1 MRVTKSALV
10 TVFRESIKTYPE
22 PAPEDLP
29 VYAENRVHQRS
40 TGRPYPNKI
49 VLNVERQKTVER
61 EYTVVRLEND
71 YLAVDILPEIGGR
84 IFAARDKTTDYDFFY
99 RQHVIKPAL
108 IGVLGSWISG
118 GVEFN
123 WPFHH
128 RASGFM
134 PCDFTTETFPDGSVA
149 CHLSEH
155 EPMDRMKGMFSIIL
169 KPDCAYLE
177 TRMRLYNRTELPK
190 SFLWWEN
197 AAVPVNEQYRIF
209 FPKDV
214 TYVSFHYLKSR
225 APFPVADA
233 CTYNGIPFTSP
244 VDISR
249 HKNTRDATSYF
260 SAASKYD
267 FFGGYDDGKQCGVVH
282 VADHH
287 ISPGK
292 KMFTWGYNQLSRS
305 WEHALTD
312 TDGAYAE
319 LMAGSY
325 SDNQP
330 NFSWLAPYET
340 KCFSQF
346 WYPITKIGA
355 PDYADL
361 RSALTLDREKNVLRL
376 QVTERHDLLTVRVSD
391 GDTVLADASLS
402 AFPCDPVAVPVPG
415 LTEHAHVTV
424 TVTAESKP
432 LFSYTESEPD
442 RYAIPAPIED
452 TPSPD
457 AIPDV
462 QTLYLAG
469 VHVDQYRDPTV
480 YPDAYWKKALEY
492 DPDHIPSLLAMA
504 KFSCRYCR
512 YEEAL
517 SYADRA
523 YRAQSVFNERP
534 ESGELSYVR
543 GLILET
549 LGRRD
554 DAYDAYSLA
563 AWDGNTCD
571 RAMTRVSALDLYR
584 GDPASALSH
593 AETALS
599 HNTKNNLAV
608 TVQALALRALERDAE
623 ANALAAR
630 TVSADP
636 FAYSVRF
643 AAGEEPAA
651 LFASMRS
658 DPVQTTLDSVWEF
671 AGMGESALCIRLL
684 TALEA
689 FLPAEKVPA
698 ILYLTLAYF
707 KAAQGENISALLEKA
722 AAAPVGRTYP
732 NRAEEFPVLR
742 CFAEQSETASYLLGC
757 LAYAKHLFGE
767 AKAAWLRVKI
777 PSCRYYAAVCRCLA
791 LIAFN
796 HSENRGEALPLMREA
811 LSASPAASHA
821 QLLYET
827 VILLDKSCA
836 PASDKLA
843 LLTGDASTYTRDDLV
858 TELAKAYNQ
867 NGQPEEALAV
877 LEARDFTPCEGGEH
891 AIAEQYMFAQ
901 YLLAQRAFAA
911 EDYETALS
919 RFRLAQV
926 LPDHL
931 GAGIW
936 NRCRLV
942 PYRFGEALCLRAMGD
957 TESADAIFGDIIGI
971 GIDYFSNMHLKELPY
986 YQALCHRLLGHEAA
1000 CRALM
1005 TEYRR
1010 KWAAAMNA
1018 RDSGYFS
1025 ATPFFLPFV
1034 ERASD
1039 LRYAQFA
1046 YLSALC
1052 ADCRGEKEEARVLA
1066 RDAYKKNTELLFAGF
1081 VSGCIR

>member
-1 MRVTKSALV
+1 MQQAKISVLTERI
-10 TVFRESIKTYPE
+10 RTYPE
-22 PAPEDLP
+22 PAPEDMP

-49 VLNVERQKTVER
+49 VLNVERGPTVDR

-71 YLAVDILPEIGGR
+71 WLSVDILPEIGGR
-84 IFAARDKTTDYDFFY
+84 IFAARDKITGYDFFY

-134 PCDFTTETFPDGSVA
+134 PCDFQTETYPDGSVA

-155 EPMDRMKGMFSIIL
+155 EPMDRMKGMFSIL
-169 KPDCAYLE
+169 LRPDSAYLE

-225 APFPVADA
+225 APYPIADA

-244 VDISR
+244 VDISK

-267 FFGGYDDGKQCGVVH
+267 FFGGYDEGKQCGVVH

-305 WEHALTD
+305 WERALTD

-346 WYPITKIGA
+346 WYPITQIGA

-361 RSALTLDREKNVLRL
+361 HGAVTLDREENLLRM
-376 QVTERHDLLTVRVSD
+376 QFTEYHDAVSVRVSD
-391 GDTVLADASLS
+391 GDTILAACSVS
-402 AFPCDPVAVPVPG
+402 AAPCSPVTVPVPG
-415 LTEHAHVTV
+415 LSEHPHVTM
-424 TVTAESKP
+424 TVTAEEKT
-432 LFSYTESEPD
+432 LFSYTEREPD
-442 RYAIPAPIED
+442 RCAIPAPISD
-452 TPSPD
+452 TPSAD
-457 AIPDV
+457 TLADV
-462 QTLYLAG
+462 QKLYLAG
-469 VHVDQYRDPTV
+469 VHVDQYRDPAV
-480 YPDAYWKKALEY
+480 YPDAYWKRALALQ
-492 DPDHIPSLLAMA
+492 PDHIPSLLAMA
-504 KFSCRYCR
+504 KFSYRYCR
-512 YEEAL
+512 YADAL

-523 YRAQSVFNERP
+523 YRAQSLFNERP
-534 ESGELSYVR
+534 ESGEVSYVR
-543 GLILET
+543 GLILEA
-549 LGRRD
+549 LGRTD
-554 DAYDAYSLA
+554 EAYDAYALA
-563 AWDGNTCD
+563 AWDGNTAD
-571 RAMTRVSALDLYR
+571 RAMTRVSMLDLLR
-584 GDPASALSH
+584 KDLSAALLH
-593 AETALS
+593 TETALS

-608 TVQALALRALERDAE
+608 TVRVFALRALGEEADAQ
-623 ANALAAR
+623 ALTAR

-643 AAGEEPAA
+643 ASGEEPSAV
-651 LFASMRS
+651 FASMCS

-671 AGMGESALCIRLL
+671 ARMGQEELCIRLL
-684 TALEA
+684 TALDA
-689 FLPAEKVPA
+689 FLPDEKTPA
-698 ILYLTLAYF
+698 FLYLTLAYF
-707 KAAQGENISALLEKA
+707 RKKQGADVSALLRKA
-722 AAAPVGRTYP
+722 AVSPVGRTYP
-732 NRAEEFPVLR
+732 NRAEEFAVLAA
-742 CFAEQSETASYLLGC
+742 FAETSEIASYLLGC
-757 LAYAKHLFGE
+757 LAYAKHRFADAE
-767 AKAAWLRVKI
+767 DAWLRVRK
-777 PSCRYYAAVCRCLA
+777 PSFAHYAVVLRCLA
-791 LIAFN
+791 LLKFN
-796 HSENRGEALPLMREA
+796 HSEDREGALPLMREA
-811 LSASPAASHA
+811 LENAPAASHA

-827 VILLDKSCA
+827 VILLDKSGA
-836 PASDKLA
+836 PAEENLT
-843 LLTGDASTYTRDDLV
+843 LLKNDPDTFTRDDLV
-858 TELAKAYNQ
+858 TELAKAYNR
-867 NGQPEEALAV
+867 NSQPKEALAV
-877 LEARDFTPCEGGEH
+877 LEARNFTPCEGGEH
-891 AIAEQYMFAQ
+891 AIAEQYMFAHWI
-901 YLLAQRAFAA
+901 LAQRAYAA
-911 EDYETALS
+911 EDFSTALEQ
-919 RFRLAQV
+919 FRAAQV
-926 LPDHL
+926 LPEHL

-942 PYRFGEALCLRAMGD
+942 PYRYGEALCLRALGERG
-957 TESADAIFGDIIGI
+957 TADAILSDITKIE
-971 GIDYFSNMHLKELPY
+971 IDYFSNMHLKELPY
-986 YQALCHRLLGHEAA
+986 YQALCDRLLGRDAA
-1000 CRALM
+1000 GCALM

-1010 KWAAAMNA
+1010 RWADAMNA
-1018 RDSGYFS
+1018 KDSGYY
-1025 ATPFFLPFV
+1025 ATTPFFLPFV
-1034 ERASD
+1034 ERAED
-1039 LRYAQFA
+1039 LRYAQYA

-1052 ADCRGEKEEARVLA
+1052 ARYRGERDEAVTLA
-1066 RDAYKKNTELLFAGF
+1066 RNAYGKNTENLFAGW
-1081 VSGCIR
+1081 VSGSIR

>member
-1 MRVTKSALV
+1 MQQAKV
-10 TVFRESIKTYPE
+10 TVLTERIRTYPE
-22 PAPEDLP
+22 PAPEDMP

-49 VLNVERQKTVER
+49 VLNVERGTTVDK

-71 YLAVDILPEIGGR
+71 WISVDILPEIGGR
-84 IFAARDKTTDYDFFY
+84 IFAARDKTTGYDFFY

-134 PCDFTTETFPDGSVA
+134 PCDFKTEILSDGSAA

-155 EPMDRMKGMFSIIL
+155 EPMDRMKGMFSVIL

-177 TRMRLYNRTELPK
+177 TRMRLYNRTELPR

-225 APFPVADA
+225 APYPVADA

-267 FFGGYDDGKQCGVVH
+267 FFGGYDEGKQCGVVH

-287 ISPGK
+287 VSPGK

-305 WEHALTD
+305 WERALTD

-346 WYPITKIGA
+346 WYPISKTGA
-355 PDYADL
+355 PDYADING
-361 RSALTLDREKNVLRL
+361 ALALDREENILRL
-376 QVTERHDLLTVRVSD
+376 QFTGYSDNAAVRVSC
-391 GDTVLADASLS
+391 GDTVLAEKAVR
-402 AFPCDPVAVPVPG
+402 AIPCSPVAISVPG
-415 LTEHAHVTV
+415 LSEYPHVTV
-424 TVTAESKP
+424 SVTSGGKT
-432 LFSYTESEPD
+432 LLTYTEQEYD
-442 RYAIPAPIED
+442 RFAIPEPITD
-452 TPSPD
+452 TPAAETISD
-457 AIPDV
+457 I
-462 QTLYLAG
+462 QKLYLAG
-469 VHVDQYRDPTV
+469 VHVDQYRDPAV
-480 YPDAYWKKALEY
+480 YPDIYWKRALSLQPE
-492 DPDHIPSLLAMA
+492 HIPSLLAMA
-504 KFSCRYCR
+504 KFSYRYCR

-517 SYADRA
+517 EYADRA

-534 ESGELSYVR
+534 ESGEVSYIR
-543 GLILET
+543 GLILES
-549 LGRRD
+549 LGRTYE
-554 DAYDAYSLA
+554 AYDAYSLA

-571 RAMTRVSALDLYR
+571 RAMTRAAMLDLMN
-584 GDPASALSH
+584 GKTSEALIHS
-593 AETALS
+593 ENALS
-599 HNTKNNLAV
+599 HNTKNNLAAAV
-608 TVQALALRALERDAE
+608 RISALRALGREEDAQK
-623 ANALAAR
+623 LAAH
-630 TVSADP
+630 VCSADP

-643 AAGEEPAA
+643 MSGEDLPGI
-651 LFASMRS
+651 FDSMLS

-671 AGMGESALCIRLL
+671 VRMGQTDLCIRLL
-684 TALEA
+684 TELEA
-689 FLPAEKVPA
+689 FLPSTKKYAV
-698 ILYLTLAYF
+698 LYLTLAYL
-707 KAAQGENISALLEKA
+707 ENKRGNDVSALLQKA
-722 AAAPVGRTYP
+722 SAAPVGRTYP
-732 NRAEEFPVLR
+732 NRPEELTVLR
-742 CFAEQSETASYLLGC
+742 TFAPISDISAYLLGC
-757 LAYAKHLFGE
+757 IAYSKHLFAE
-767 AKAAWLRVKI
+767 AKSAWMSVKKT
-777 PSCRYYAAVCRCLA
+777 SFAHYAIVCRCLA

-796 HSENRGEALPLMREA
+796 HSENREEALPLMKEA
-811 LSASPAASHA
+811 LNNASSASRS

-836 PASDKLA
+836 PAEDKLA
-843 LLTGDASTYTRDDLV
+843 LLNDNLDVCTRDDLI
-858 TELAKAYNQ
+858 TELAKAFNQ
-867 NGQPEEALAV
+867 NGQPEQALSV
-877 LEARDFTPCEGGEH
+877 LESRNFTPCEGGEH
-891 AIAEQYMFAQ
+891 AIAEQFMFAY
-901 YLLAQRAFAA
+901 YLLAQRAYEKGDYSAA
-911 EDYETALS
+911 LDC
-919 RFRLAQV
+919 FRAAQV
-926 LPDHL
+926 LPEHL

-942 PYRFGEALCLRAMGD
+942 PYRYGEALCLRVVGERE
-957 TESADAIFGDIIGI
+957 TADRILTDITDIE
-971 GIDYFSNMHLKELPY
+971 IDYFSNMHLKELPY
-986 YQALCHRLLGHEAA
+986 YQAMCHRLLGREAA
-1000 CRALM
+1000 GCALM

-1010 KWAAAMNA
+1010 KWADAMKA
-1018 RDSGYFS
+1018 QDSGYFS
-1025 ATPFFLPFV
+1025 TTPFFLPFT

-1039 LRYAQFA
+1039 MRFAQYA

-1052 ADCRGEKEEARVLA
+1052 AGYRGEHEKAEELA
-1066 RDAYKKNTELLFAGF
+1066 RQAYMKNTELLFAGWYA
-1081 VSGCIR
+1081 GCIR